1 MLLVPSTALRS
12 VAILRTVHH
21 HEGRAPEALGCWNT
35 KLHDNY
41 SECEAIGSCA
51 FRGMLPR
58 TTLVS
63 PSHMTWAWR
72 LRDEVK
78 HQGWPAQPSINPQP
92 LTAEDRDRHR
102 ASPREI
108 CGGQLGS
115 RRGFSSNVSILPC
128 QYQSSNN
135 PYSCKF
141 ADFLRGVVED
151 YCLLECRA
159 AP

>member
-1 MLLVPSTALRS
+1 MTDERQRLWAAGIPSCMIITLSVKQSGAVPSGGCCREQPWSHPHIWRGPGDFELRLS
-12 VAILRTVHH
+12 IR
-21 HEGRAPEALGCWNT
+21 GGQRSRAVT
-35 KLHDNY
+35 
-41 SECEAIGSCA
+41 
-51 FRGMLPR
+51 
-58 TTLVS
+58 
-63 PSHMTWAWR
+63 
-72 LRDEVK
+72 
-78 HQGWPAQPSINPQP
+78 QSINPQP